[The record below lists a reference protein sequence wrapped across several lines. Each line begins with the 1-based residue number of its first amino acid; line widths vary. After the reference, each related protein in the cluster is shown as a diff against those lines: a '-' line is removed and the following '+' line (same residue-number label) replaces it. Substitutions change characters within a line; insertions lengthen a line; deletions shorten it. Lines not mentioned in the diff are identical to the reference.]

1 MKNVV
6 SFSDILSEKPTEFN
20 IAVSMNSLGEKIR
33 QIRQNNGFSQE
44 NMADMLGISTS
55 AYGDIERNKT
65 DLTVNRAKEIAKILN
80 ISYLELL
87 GLDFSEFNHSLEKAN
102 LEIEKL
108 KIENEKL
115 QLEVLYW
122 REKFE
127 KLALNEVYRM
137 LHQQERQSIGF
148 KHPKLIGD

>member
-1 MKNVV
+1 
-6 SFSDILSEKPTEFN
+6 
-20 IAVSMNSLGEKIR
+20 MNSLGEKIR

-87 GLDFSEFNHSLEKAN
+87 GLDFSELNHSLEKTN
-102 LEIEKL
+102 LENEKL

-115 QLEVLYW
+115 QLEVRYW

-148 KHPKLIGD
+148 KHTKLIGD

>member
-1 MKNVV
+1 
-6 SFSDILSEKPTEFN
+6 
-20 IAVSMNSLGEKIR
+20 MNSLGEKIR
-33 QIRQNNGFSQE
+33 QIRQKNGFSQE
-44 NMADMLGISTS
+44 NMADMLGISTT

-87 GLDFSEFNHSLEKAN
+87 GLDFSELNHSLEKTN
-102 LEIEKL
+102 LENEKL

-115 QLEVLYW
+115 QLEVRYW

-137 LHQQERQSIGF
+137 LQQQERQSIGF
-148 KHPKLIGD
+148 KHPKLIEG